1 MFIELHERPLDAQA
15 MGAAIDRR
23 LGELNIEY
31 HSKRQSGRLGP
42 LTVGCLKPGA
52 AEAYKAACV
61 RTGQREMQFKP
72 AALQYRTSLA
82 LAFDD
87 YVIA

>member
-1 MFIELHERPLDAQA
+1 MVSDTPSIVVPAAELQRVE
-15 MGAAIDRR
+15 
-23 LGELNIEY
+23 
-31 HSKRQSGRLGP
+31 LGP
-42 LTVGCLKPGA
+42 LTMGCLKPGA

-72 AALQYRTSLA
+72 AALQYRTSLT

-87 YVIA
+87 YVMA